1 MNKIR
6 ILLRKIS
13 EILRS
18 THSMTQLAAASACLG
33 ILLLVLFS
41 FIFITP
47 QERAVF
53 FFPEVK
59 KGKVSTEIR
68 YLPSARGTDARLNLY
83 VSELLLGPMH
93 PEYLPLYSRETQV
106 RSAFIRK
113 HIAYIDIS
121 ADALSPV
128 KTIVSQEKAYE
139 LFKKN
144 VCTNYRNIDKIYLYI
159 DGIEVYPETPIASAK
174 TNKKR

>member
-1 MNKIR
+1 
-6 ILLRKIS
+6 LLP
-13 EILRS
+13 
-18 THSMTQLAAASACLG
+18 
-33 ILLLVLFS
+33 LLPVWAFC
-41 FIFITP
+41 FW
-47 QERAVF
+47 F
-53 FFPEVK
+53 FFPL
-59 KGKVSTEIR
+59 
-68 YLPSARGTDARLNLY
+68 YLLPLRNVRFL
-83 VSELLLGPMH
+83 SELLLGPMH